1 MSAPEWRGDAQARR
15 SGVMRIDWMRR
26 FRFGFRAGWTLALVG
41 ALLGASRALATD
53 AGATLRVAF
62 AIAETSFDPQFASDA
77 ASDAVIDNVFDA
89 MLDYDPLVRPP
100 RLVPRTL
107 VALPEVR
114 DGGSTYLC
122 RIRPGIRFAPD
133 PAFGGR
139 ERELTAADHAYGL
152 KRLLD
157 PAVRSPWAWL
167 IESRILGAEA
177 ARGQA
182 TKTGRFDYDAPLPG
196 IEVVDRYTL
205 RLKLVAPDLRFP
217 YVLAVPNTAAVAR
230 EVVER
235 YGVDLG
241 AHPVGTGP
249 YRLAEYQRSSRIVLE
264 ANPLYRK
271 ATYVPAGPLSV
282 EMQPLATA
290 LAGKPLPRN
299 GRIEISIIEEA
310 QSRWLAFMRGEL
322 DVLENVPVDFIDE
335 VLDQGRLKPS
345 LAAKGIRHEPLLR
358 PNVYFAYFNMDDP
371 VVGGYAPEKIALRR
385 AVAMGY
391 DVQESI
397 RVLQKGR
404 AVPAESPIPA
414 DVAGRNP
421 AFSGGA
427 QRYDPALSR
436 ALLDRFGYRDR
447 DGDGYRELP
456 DGRPLSLERWSTP
469 ASSQRQADEL
479 WKKNMDA
486 IGIRVVFRKDKLPEL
501 RKMARAGQIPFR
513 SDGWNVDYPD
523 AENFMQLL
531 YGPNAGQENAAR
543 FRLPEFDRLYDAA
556 RQLPDG
562 PERTRLFDRMSELVI
577 AYAPWRLTF
586 HIVEDHL
593 AQRWV
598 ATYKPHPIKTQTWRY
613 IEVDPARLPR

>member
-1 MSAPEWRGDAQARR
+1 
-15 SGVMRIDWMRR
+15 MRM
-26 FRFGFRAGWTLALVG
+26 GWTRWFRIHMGKMLAVVG
-41 ALLGASRALATD
+41 ALLATGLSLAADASAP
-53 AGATLRVAF
+53 LRVAF

-77 ASDAVIDNVFDA
+77 ASDGIIDNVFDA
-89 MLDYDPLVRPP
+89 MLDYDLLVRPP
-100 RLVPRTL
+100 QLVPRTL

-114 DGGSTYLC
+114 DGGSTYIC

-133 PAFGGR
+133 PAFGGKA
-139 ERELTAADHAYGL
+139 RELTAADHAYGL

-167 IESRILGAEA
+167 IEGRILGASA
-177 ARGQA
+177 ARAQA
-182 TKTGRFDYDAPLPG
+182 AKSGRFDYDAPLPG
-196 IEVVDRYTL
+196 IEAVDRYTL
-205 RLKLVAPDLRFP
+205 RLRLVAPDLRFP
-217 YVLAVPNTAAVAR
+217 YVLAVPNTAAMAR

-235 YGVDLG
+235 YGVDVG

-264 ANPLYRK
+264 ANPVYRK
-271 ATYVPAGPLSV
+271 TTYAPAGPVPAEL
-282 EMQPLATA
+282 QPLATA

-310 QSRWLAFMRGEL
+310 QSRWLAFMGGQL
-322 DVLENVPVDFIDE
+322 DLLENVPVDFIDE
-335 VLDQGRLKPS
+335 ALDQGRLKPA
-345 LAAKGIRHEPLLR
+345 LAARGIRHEPLLR
-358 PNVYFAYFNMDDP
+358 PSVDFAYFNMEDP
-371 VVGGYAPEKIALRR
+371 VVGGYTPEKIALRR
-385 AVAMGY
+385 AIAMGY

-404 AVPAESPIPA
+404 AVPAESPIPV

-427 QRYDPALSR
+427 QRYDPATSR

-447 DGDGYRELP
+447 DGDGYREMP
-456 DGRPLSLERWSTP
+456 DGRPLVLERWSTP

-486 IGIRVVFRKDKLPEL
+486 IALRVAFRKDNLPEL
-501 RKMARAGQIPFR
+501 RKMARAGQIPFG

-523 AENFMQLL
+523 AENFLQLL
-531 YGPNAGQENAAR
+531 YGPNAGQENASR
-543 FRLPEFDRLYDAA
+543 FRLPEFDRLFDAA

-586 HIVEDHL
+586 HTVEDHL
-593 AQRWV
+593 AQPWV
-598 ATYKPHPIKTQTWRY
+598 DTFKPHPIRSQTWRY
-613 IEVDPARLPR
+613 VAIDAARLPR